1 MSFLTKMGS
10 KGLITNRMSFL
21 KVALTGAWEV
31 QDPKMMESSVTDV
44 EEQVQK
50 GAWGPEKGEAT

>member
-1 MSFLTKMGS
+1 MGS
-10 KGLITNRMSFL
+10 KGLIANRMSFL

-31 QDPKMMESSVTDV
+31 RDPKVMESPVTDV